1 MAVSDMGQ
9 KRMDPLGTGTDPLSD
24 PLDAGAKLAGTAV
37 KLAGTAADPLDT
49 PAQRAIFSNFPDFAR
64 FVVPY
69 GQLGK
74 IDAFG
79 YLDFLRSSDGHG
91 LPRKRKHGKVIL
103 VTADTPLKASRG
115 EGKTTA
121 TIALI
126 DALRARGVDAAAV
139 LRQPSM
145 GITAAGSKGG
155 ASGGGKASLSHAEL
169 ADWGLTGEMARIADA
184 QNLLVAFCEKAVD
197 DGVLDTVMVP
207 RVSETPSRS
216 LRSIAV
222 DSGKLPERTVITP
235 ASELMQ
241 IVVLSRSESELKT
254 RICAMLGGARG
265 GIPVQVGDF
274 VDADRI
280 VRVIGNAVQPAS
292 METAQGSPVYV
303 HCGPFANVSLGI
315 PGLAAV
321 DLACALH
328 DVVVVEAGY
337 GADAGAQKWLDIA
350 AREYGAPWPSAAVVV
365 TRATTWRDDPALQW
379 RYPFHVSRL
388 ESLGIPAFPLI
399 NLWDGED
406 GEVPAL
412 RETASAL
419 HFRDPIIGNLFRDGG
434 EGIES
439 QLGGFLDALA
449 VPGDPAQSVRSVQP
463 ANSQAQNDPQPA
475 EPSSSPKSS
484 SSSGLSEA
492 SKFSENSQPSEPSIP
507 SRLSAPGRSSRK
519 GIPLL
524 DNLRWII
531 SHAYGVPAGRVILKD
546 GFEDSLESARS
557 LCDQAGISI
566 DDLAVCAVKSP
577 ATMTDDDSLPEG
589 QRTVTLKKVTVNMG
603 AGIVSVNLTT
613 SLTTPMPKIV

>member
-492 SKFSENSQPSEPSIP
+492 SKFSENSQPSDPSIP

-546 GFEDSLESARS
+546 GFEDSLEFARS

>member
-222 DSGKLPERTVITP
+222 DGGKLPERTVITP

-254 RICAMLGGARG
+254 RIRAMLGGARG

-406 GEVPAL
+406 GEIPAL

-492 SKFSENSQPSEPSIP
+492 SKFSENSQPSDPSIP

>member
-9 KRMDPLGTGTDPLSD
+9 ERMDPLGTGTDPLSG
-24 PLDAGAKLAGTAV
+24 PLDAGV
-37 KLAGTAADPLDT
+37 KLSGTAANPLDT
-49 PAQRAIFSNFPDFAR
+49 PAYRAIFSSFPDFAR

-91 LPRKRKHGKVIL
+91 LPRRRKHGKVIL

-222 DSGKLPERTVITP
+222 DGGKLPERTVITP

-492 SKFSENSQPSEPSIP
+492 SKFSENSQPSDPSIP

>member
-1 MAVSDMGQ
+1 MGQ

-492 SKFSENSQPSEPSIP
+492 SKFSENSQPSDPSIP

>member
-79 YLDFLRSSDGHG
+79 YLDFLRSPDGHG
-91 LPRKRKHGKVIL
+91 LPRRRKHGKVIL

-155 ASGGGKASLSHAEL
+155 ASGGGKASLFHAEL

-222 DSGKLPERTVITP
+222 DGGKLPERTVITP

-254 RICAMLGGARG
+254 RIRAMLGGARG
-265 GIPVQVGDF
+265 GIPVQVGDL

-388 ESLGIPAFPLI
+388 ESLGIPAFPLV
-399 NLWDGED
+399 NLWDGEN
-406 GEVPAL
+406 GEASAL
-412 RETASAL
+412 RETAAAL

-434 EGIES
+434 EGIKS

-449 VPGDPAQSVRSVQP
+449 IPGDPAQSVRSAQT

-475 EPSSSPKSS
+475 EPSSSPKPS

-492 SKFSENSQPSEPSIP
+492 SKFSGNSQLSEPRIS
-507 SRLSAPGRSSRK
+507 SRLSVPDRSSRK

>member
-9 KRMDPLGTGTDPLSD
+9 ERMDPLDTGTDPLSG
-24 PLDAGAKLAGTAV
+24 PLDAGV
-37 KLAGTAADPLDT
+37 KPSGTAADPLYT
-49 PAQRAIFSNFPDFAR
+49 PAYRAVFSSFPDFAR
-64 FVVPY
+64 FIAPY

-91 LPRKRKHGKVIL
+91 LPRRRKYGKVIL

-184 QNLLVAFCEKAVD
+184 QNLLAAFCEKAVD
-197 DGVLDTVMVP
+197 GGVLDTVMIP

-222 DSGKLPERTVITP
+222 DGGKLPERMVITP

-254 RICAMLGGARG
+254 RIRAMLGGARG

-406 GEVPAL
+406 GEIPTL

-434 EGIES
+434 EGIKS

-449 VPGDPAQSVRSVQP
+449 IPGDPAQSVRSAQT

-475 EPSSSPKSS
+475 EPSSSPKPS

-492 SKFSENSQPSEPSIP
+492 SKFSGNSQLSEPRIS
-507 SRLSAPGRSSRK
+507 SRLSVPDRSSRK

>member
-24 PLDAGAKLAGTAV
+24 PLDAGAKLSGTAV

-91 LPRKRKHGKVIL
+91 LPRRRKYGKVIL

-184 QNLLVAFCEKAVD
+184 QNLLAAFCEKAVD
-197 DGVLDTVMVP
+197 DGVLDIVMIP

-222 DSGKLPERTVITP
+222 DGGKLPERMVITP

-475 EPSSSPKSS
+475 EPSSSPKPS

-492 SKFSENSQPSEPSIP
+492 SKFSENSQPSDPSIP
-507 SRLSAPGRSSRK
+507 SQLSAPGRSSRK

-577 ATMTDDDSLPEG
+577 ATMTDNDSLPEG

>member
-406 GEVPAL
+406 GEIPAL

-492 SKFSENSQPSEPSIP
+492 SKFSENSQPSDPSIP

>member
-69 GQLGK
+69 GQLWK

-492 SKFSENSQPSEPSIP
+492 SKFSENSQPSDPSIP

>member
-9 KRMDPLGTGTDPLSD
+9 ERMDPLGTGTDPLSEL
-24 PLDAGAKLAGTAV
+24 LDAGV
-37 KLAGTAADPLDT
+37 KLSGTAANPLDT
-49 PAQRAIFSNFPDFAR
+49 PAYRAIFSSFPDFAR

-91 LPRKRKHGKVIL
+91 LPRRRKHGKVIL

-222 DSGKLPERTVITP
+222 DGGKLPERTVITP

-254 RICAMLGGARG
+254 RIRAMLGGARG

-492 SKFSENSQPSEPSIP
+492 SKFSENSQPSDPSIP

>member
-9 KRMDPLGTGTDPLSD
+9 ERMDPLGTGTDPLSG
-24 PLDAGAKLAGTAV
+24 PLDAGV
-37 KLAGTAADPLDT
+37 KLSGTAANPLDT
-49 PAQRAIFSNFPDFAR
+49 PAYRAIFSSFPDFAR

-184 QNLLVAFCEKAVD
+184 QNLIAAFCEKAVD

-222 DSGKLPERTVITP
+222 DGGKLPERTVITP

-254 RICAMLGGARG
+254 RIRAMLGGARG

-406 GEVPAL
+406 GEIPAL

-439 QLGGFLDALA
+439 QLGVFLDALA

-463 ANSQAQNDPQPA
+463 ANSQAQNNPQPA
-475 EPSSSPKSS
+475 EISPSPRPSST
-484 SSSGLSEA
+484 SGLSEA
-492 SKFSENSQPSEPSIP
+492 SKFSGNSQPSEPSIP
-507 SRLSAPGRSSRK
+507 SQISAPGRSSRK

-577 ATMTDDDSLPEG
+577 ATMTDDDSPPED

>member
-24 PLDAGAKLAGTAV
+24 PLDAGAKLSGTAV

-91 LPRKRKHGKVIL
+91 LPRRRKYGKVIL

-184 QNLLVAFCEKAVD
+184 QNLLAAFCEKAVD
-197 DGVLDTVMVP
+197 DGVLDIVMIP

-222 DSGKLPERTVITP
+222 DGGKLPERMVITP

-254 RICAMLGGARG
+254 RIRAMLGGARG

-475 EPSSSPKSS
+475 EPSSSPKPS

-492 SKFSENSQPSEPSIP
+492 SKFSENSQPSDPSIP
-507 SRLSAPGRSSRK
+507 SQLSAPGRSSRK

-577 ATMTDDDSLPEG
+577 ATMTDNDSLPEG

>member
-492 SKFSENSQPSEPSIP
+492 SKFSENSQPSDPSIP

>member
-1 MAVSDMGQ
+1 MGQ

-24 PLDAGAKLAGTAV
+24 PLDAGAKLSGTAV

-91 LPRKRKHGKVIL
+91 LPRRRKYGKVIL

-184 QNLLVAFCEKAVD
+184 QNLLAAFCEKAVD
-197 DGVLDTVMVP
+197 DGVLDIVMIP

-222 DSGKLPERTVITP
+222 DGGKLPERMVITP

-254 RICAMLGGARG
+254 RIRAMLGGARG
-265 GIPVQVGDF
+265 GIPVQVGDL

-475 EPSSSPKSS
+475 EPSSSPKPS

-492 SKFSENSQPSEPSIP
+492 SKFSENSQPSDPSIP
-507 SRLSAPGRSSRK
+507 SQLSAPGRSSRK

-577 ATMTDDDSLPEG
+577 ATMTDNDSLPEG

>member
-1 MAVSDMGQ
+1 MGQ

-222 DSGKLPERTVITP
+222 DGGKLPERTVITP

-254 RICAMLGGARG
+254 RIRAMLGGARG

-280 VRVIGNAVQPAS
+280 VRVIGNAVQPDS

-492 SKFSENSQPSEPSIP
+492 SKFSENSQPSDPSIP